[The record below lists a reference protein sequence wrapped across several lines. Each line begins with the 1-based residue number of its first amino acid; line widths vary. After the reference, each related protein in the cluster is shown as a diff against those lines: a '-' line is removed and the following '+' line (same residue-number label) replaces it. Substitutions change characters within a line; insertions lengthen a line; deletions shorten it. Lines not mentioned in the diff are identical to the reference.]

1 MRRQKMIEEVYRDKI
16 MSGAEAAKLVK
27 SGDRVYVGTASSFA
41 YDMLDAL
48 WDRRDE
54 LEDVAIL
61 CSMSVRPSRMFS
73 ADHDGHNPF
82 HVETFFLGAQERIAH
97 RKHGM
102 PLEFTS
108 FHLSQID
115 LWCRYVGKPDVCFFQ
130 VSMPDENGM
139 VSCGPSGGCMYTYL
153 AENARNIVFEC
164 NAQVPYIMNGE
175 KHLLPLSIAE
185 AIVYADYPVSPL
197 AKDEVDEIS
206 QKISDLVMEEV
217 PDGATIQLGLGK
229 ISTAVGYGLLQ
240 KNDLGI
246 FSELFSEPM
255 MELMKN
261 GNVTNKNKGFMD
273 GLSVFAFSMGSNEM
287 YNFMDHNP
295 DLYAGTFPF
304 VNDPRNIAKNKRM
317 MSINTAMSVDLFG
330 QVAADSMGF
339 TQQSAVGGQI
349 DFVKGAQWSEGGKSI
364 IALAS
369 SFERDGQRQSKICLN
384 FPAGTAVTTPRSE
397 VQYVATEYGCVNLK
411 KLNMSDRVR
420 AMISLAHPDFRDQL
434 RDEARE
440 HGLI

>member
-1 MRRQKMIEEVYRDKI
+1 MIEEVYRDKI

-102 PLEFTS
+102 PLEFTC

-115 LWCRYVGKPDVCFFQ
+115 LWCNYVGKPDVCFFQ

-206 QKISDLVMEEV
+206 EKISDFVMDEV

-229 ISTAVGYGLLQ
+229 ISTAVGYGLLK

-246 FSELFSEPM
+246 FTEMFNEPM

>member
-1 MRRQKMIEEVYRDKI
+1 MAQETYKNKI
-16 MSGAEAAKLVK
+16 MSAEEAAKLVK

-73 ADHDGHNPF
+73 TDHDDHNPF

-102 PLEFTS
+102 PLEFTC
-108 FHLSQID
+108 FHLSQVDI
-115 LWCRYVGKPDVCFFQ
+115 WCRYVGKPDVCFFQ
-130 VSMPDENGM
+130 VSEPDENGM

-164 NAQVPYIMNGE
+164 NAQVPYIINGE
-175 KHLLPLSIAE
+175 KHLLPLSMAD
-185 AIVYADYPVSPL
+185 AIVSADYPVSPL
-197 AKDEVDEIS
+197 AKDELDEIS
-206 QKISDLVMEEV
+206 QKISDIVMEEV

-229 ISTAVGYGLLQ
+229 ISAAVGYGLLK
-240 KNDLGI
+240 KNELGI
-246 FSELFSEPM
+246 FTEMFNEPM
-255 MELMKN
+255 MELIKN

-273 GLSVFAFSMGSNEM
+273 GLSVFAFSMGSKEM
-287 YNFMDHNP
+287 YEFMDRNP
-295 DLYAGTFPF
+295 NLYIGTFPF

-330 QVAADSMGF
+330 QVVADSMGF

-369 SFERDGQRQSKICLN
+369 SFEKNGQRQSKICLN

-397 VQYVATEYGCVNLK
+397 VQYIATEYGCVNLK

-434 RDEARE
+434 RDEAKE

>member
-1 MRRQKMIEEVYRDKI
+1 MIEEVYRDKI

-102 PLEFTS
+102 PLEFTC
-108 FHLSQID
+108 FHLSQVDI
-115 LWCRYVGKPDVCFFQ
+115 WCKYVGKPDVCFFQ
-130 VSMPDENGM
+130 VSEPDENGM

-175 KHLLPLSIAE
+175 KHLLPLSMAD

-206 QKISDLVMEEV
+206 EKISDFVMDEV

-229 ISTAVGYGLLQ
+229 ISTAVGYGLLK

-246 FSELFSEPM
+246 FTEMFNEPM

-295 DLYAGTFPF
+295 ELYIGTFPF
-304 VNDPRNIAKNKRM
+304 VNDPRNIAKNKKM

-330 QVAADSMGF
+330 QVAADSMGWS
-339 TQQSAVGGQI
+339 QQSAVGGQI

-369 SFERDGQRQSKICLN
+369 SFEKNGQRQSKICLN

-434 RDEARE
+434 RDEAKK

>member
-1 MRRQKMIEEVYRDKI
+1 
-16 MSGAEAAKLVK
+16 
-27 SGDRVYVGTASSFA
+27 
-41 YDMLDAL
+41 MLDAL

-102 PLEFTS
+102 PLEFTC

-115 LWCRYVGKPDVCFFQ
+115 LWCKYVGKPDVCFFQ

>member
-1 MRRQKMIEEVYRDKI
+1 MVKEHYKGKI
-16 MSGAEAAKLVK
+16 MSAAEAAKLVK
-27 SGDRVYVGTASSFA
+27 SGDRVYVGTASSFS

-73 ADHDGHNPF
+73 ADHDEHNPF

-102 PLEFTS
+102 PLEFTC

-115 LWCRYVGKPDVCFFQ
+115 LWCKYVGKPDVCFFQ

-397 VQYVATEYGCVNLK
+397 VQYIATEYGCVNLK

>member
-1 MRRQKMIEEVYRDKI
+1 MIEEVYRDKI

-102 PLEFTS
+102 PLEFTC
-108 FHLSQID
+108 FHLSQVDI
-115 LWCRYVGKPDVCFFQ
+115 WCKYVGKPDVCFFQ
-130 VSMPDENGM
+130 VSEPDENGM
-139 VSCGPSGGCMYTYL
+139 VSCGPSGGCMYTDL

-175 KHLLPLSIAE
+175 KHLLPLSMAD
-185 AIVYADYPVSPL
+185 AIVPADYPVSPL
-197 AKDEVDEIS
+197 AKDEVDDIS

-255 MELMKN
+255 MEMMKN

-434 RDEARE
+434 RDEAKK

>member
-16 MSGAEAAKLVK
+16 MSGAEDAKLVK
-27 SGDRVYVGTASSFA
+27 SGDRVYVGTASSCA

-175 KHLLPLSIAE
+175 KHLLPLSMAD
-185 AIVYADYPVSPL
+185 AIVPADYPVSPL
-197 AKDEVDEIS
+197 AKDEVDDIS

-255 MELMKN
+255 MEMMKN

-434 RDEARE
+434 RDEAKK

>member
-1 MRRQKMIEEVYRDKI
+1 MVKEHYKGKI
-16 MSGAEAAKLVK
+16 MSAAEAAKLVK

-48 WDRRDE
+48 WDRREE

-102 PLEFTS
+102 PLEFTC

-115 LWCRYVGKPDVCFFQ
+115 LWCKYVGKPDVCFFQ

-175 KHLLPLSIAE
+175 KHLLPLSMAD

-206 QKISDLVMEEV
+206 QKISDFVMDEV

-229 ISTAVGYGLLQ
+229 ISTAVGYGLL
-240 KNDLGI
+240 KRNDLGI
-246 FSELFSEPM
+246 FTEMFNEPM

-295 DLYAGTFPF
+295 NLYIGTFTF
-304 VNDPRNIAKNKRM
+304 VNDPRNVAKNKKM

-330 QVAADSMGF
+330 QVAADSMGWS
-339 TQQSAVGGQI
+339 QQSAVGGQI

-369 SFERDGQRQSKICLN
+369 SFEKNGQRQSKICLN

-434 RDEARE
+434 MDEARE
-440 HGLI
+440 HGML

>member
-102 PLEFTS
+102 PLEFTC

-115 LWCRYVGKPDVCFFQ
+115 LWCKYVGKPDVCFFQ

-175 KHLLPLSIAE
+175 KHLLPLSMAD
-185 AIVYADYPVSPL
+185 AIVPADYPVSPL
-197 AKDEVDEIS
+197 AKDEVDDIS

-420 AMISLAHPDFRDQL
+420 AMISLAHPDFRDQM

>member
-1 MRRQKMIEEVYRDKI
+1 MIEEVYRDKI

-102 PLEFTS
+102 PLEFTC

-115 LWCRYVGKPDVCFFQ
+115 LWCKYVGKPDVCFFQ

-153 AENARNIVFEC
+153 AENARSIVFEC

-175 KHLLPLSIAE
+175 KHLLPLSIAD

-206 QKISDLVMEEV
+206 QKISDFVMDEV

-229 ISTAVGYGLLQ
+229 ISTAVGYGLLK

-246 FSELFSEPM
+246 FTEMFNEPM

-295 DLYAGTFPF
+295 NLYIGTFPF
-304 VNDPRNIAKNKRM
+304 VNDPRNVAKNKKM

-330 QVAADSMGF
+330 QVAADSMGWS
-339 TQQSAVGGQI
+339 QQSAVGGQI

-369 SFERDGQRQSKICLN
+369 SFEKNGQRQSKICLN

-434 RDEARE
+434 RDEAKK

>member
-1 MRRQKMIEEVYRDKI
+1 MIEEVYRDKI

-102 PLEFTS
+102 PLEFTC

-115 LWCRYVGKPDVCFFQ
+115 LWCNYVGKPDVCFFQ

-175 KHLLPLSIAE
+175 KHLLPLSMAD
-185 AIVYADYPVSPL
+185 AIVPADYPVSPL
-197 AKDEVDEIS
+197 AKDEVDDIS

-420 AMISLAHPDFRDQL
+420 SMISLAHPDFRDQL
-434 RDEARE
+434 RDEAKK

>member
-1 MRRQKMIEEVYRDKI
+1 MIEEVYRDKI

-102 PLEFTS
+102 PLEFTC

-115 LWCRYVGKPDVCFFQ
+115 LWCNYVGKPDVCFFQ

-175 KHLLPLSIAE
+175 KHLLPLSMAD
-185 AIVYADYPVSPL
+185 AIVPADYPVSPL

-255 MELMKN
+255 MEMMKN

-330 QVAADSMGF
+330 QVAADSMGWS
-339 TQQSAVGGQI
+339 QQSAVGGQI

>member
-1 MRRQKMIEEVYRDKI
+1 MWRQKMIEEVYRDKI

-54 LEDVAIL
+54 LEDVALL

-130 VSMPDENGM
+130 VSEPDENGM
-139 VSCGPSGGCMYTYL
+139 VSCGPSGCCMYTYL

-175 KHLLPLSIAE
+175 KHLLPLSIAD

-197 AKDEVDEIS
+197 AKDEVDDIS

-397 VQYVATEYGCVNLK
+397 VQYIATEYGCVNLK

>member
-1 MRRQKMIEEVYRDKI
+1 MIEEVYRDKI

-102 PLEFTS
+102 PLEFTC

-115 LWCRYVGKPDVCFFQ
+115 LWCNYVGKPDVCFFQ

-255 MELMKN
+255 IEMMKN

>member
-1 MRRQKMIEEVYRDKI
+1 MVKEHYKGKI
-16 MSGAEAAKLVK
+16 MSAAEAAKLVK
-27 SGDRVYVGTASSFA
+27 SGDRVYVGTASSFS

-73 ADHDGHNPF
+73 ADHDEHNPF

-102 PLEFTS
+102 PLEFTC

-115 LWCRYVGKPDVCFFQ
+115 LWCKYVGKPDVCFFQ

-175 KHLLPLSIAE
+175 KHLLPLSMAD

-197 AKDEVDEIS
+197 ARDEVDEIS
-206 QKISDLVMEEV
+206 QKISDFVMDEV

-229 ISTAVGYGLLQ
+229 ISTAVGYGLL
-240 KNDLGI
+240 KRNDLGI
-246 FSELFSEPM
+246 FTEMFNEPM

-369 SFERDGQRQSKICLN
+369 SFEKNGQRQSKICLN

>member
-1 MRRQKMIEEVYRDKI
+1 MAEERYKGKKM
-16 MSGAEAAKLVK
+16 SAAEAAKLVK

-41 YDMLDAL
+41 YDMLEAL
-48 WDRRDE
+48 WDRKDE

-130 VSMPDENGM
+130 VSRPDENGM
-139 VSCGPSGGCMYTYL
+139 VCCGPSGGGMYTFL
-153 AENARNIVFEC
+153 AENARDIVFEC

-175 KHLLPLSIAE
+175 KHLLPVSMAD
-185 AIVYADYPVSPL
+185 AVVYADYPVSPL

-206 QKISDLVMEEV
+206 QKISDIVMEEV

-229 ISTAVGYGLLQ
+229 ISTAIGYGLLD
-240 KNDLGI
+240 KKDLGI

-255 MELMKN
+255 MDLMRN

-287 YNFMDHNP
+287 YDFMDHNP
-295 DLYAGTFPF
+295 ALYSGTFPF

-317 MSINTAMSVDLFG
+317 MSINTAMSVDVFG
-330 QVAADSMGF
+330 QVAAESIGWS
-339 TQQSAVGGQI
+339 QQSAVGGQI

-369 SFERDGQRQSKICLN
+369 SFEKNGQRQSKICLN

-420 AMISLAHPDFRDQL
+420 AMISLAHPDFRDQM

>member
-1 MRRQKMIEEVYRDKI
+1 MVKEHYKGKI
-16 MSGAEAAKLVK
+16 MSAAEAAKLVK

-102 PLEFTS
+102 PLEFTC

-115 LWCRYVGKPDVCFFQ
+115 LWCKYVGKPDVCFFQ

-175 KHLLPLSIAE
+175 KHLLPLSMAD
-185 AIVYADYPVSPL
+185 AIVPADYPVSPL
-197 AKDEVDEIS
+197 AKDEVDDIS

-434 RDEARE
+434 RDEAKK

>member
-1 MRRQKMIEEVYRDKI
+1 MKEEVYRDKI
-16 MSGAEAAKLVK
+16 MSAAEAAKLVK

-48 WDRRDE
+48 WDRKDE

-102 PLEFTS
+102 PLEFTC

-115 LWCRYVGKPDVCFFQ
+115 LWCKYVGKPDVCFFQ

-175 KHLLPLSIAE
+175 KHLLPLSMAD

-197 AKDEVDEIS
+197 AKDEVDDIS

-369 SFERDGQRQSKICLN
+369 SFEKNGQRQSKICLN

-397 VQYVATEYGCVNLK
+397 VQYIATEYGCVNLK

-434 RDEARE
+434 MDEARE
-440 HGLI
+440 HGML

>member
-1 MRRQKMIEEVYRDKI
+1 MIEEVYRDKI

-102 PLEFTS
+102 PLEFTC

-115 LWCRYVGKPDVCFFQ
+115 LWCKYVGKPDVCFFQ

-397 VQYVATEYGCVNLK
+397 VQYIATEYGCVNLK

-434 RDEARE
+434 RDEAKE
-440 HGLI
+440 HHLI

>member
-1 MRRQKMIEEVYRDKI
+1 MVKEHYKGKI
-16 MSGAEAAKLVK
+16 MSAAEAAKLVK
-27 SGDRVYVGTASSFA
+27 SGDRVYVGTASSFS

-73 ADHDGHNPF
+73 ADHDEHNPF

-102 PLEFTS
+102 PLEFTC

-115 LWCRYVGKPDVCFFQ
+115 LWCKYVGKPDVCFFQ

-255 MELMKN
+255 MDLMKN

>member
-1 MRRQKMIEEVYRDKI
+1 MVKEHYKGKI
-16 MSGAEAAKLVK
+16 MSAAEAAKLVK
-27 SGDRVYVGTASSFA
+27 SGDRVYVGTASSFS

-73 ADHDGHNPF
+73 ADHDEHNPF

-102 PLEFTS
+102 PLEFTC

-115 LWCRYVGKPDVCFFQ
+115 LWCKYVGKPDVCFFQ

-175 KHLLPLSIAE
+175 KHLLPLSMAD
-185 AIVYADYPVSPL
+185 AIVPADYPVSPL

-206 QKISDLVMEEV
+206 QKISDFVMDEV

-229 ISTAVGYGLLQ
+229 ISTAVGYGLL
-240 KNDLGI
+240 KRNDLGI
-246 FSELFSEPM
+246 FTEMFNEPM

-369 SFERDGQRQSKICLN
+369 SFEKNGQRQSKICLN

>member
-1 MRRQKMIEEVYRDKI
+1 MVKEHYKGKI
-16 MSGAEAAKLVK
+16 MSAAEAAKLVK

-48 WDRRDE
+48 WDRREE

-102 PLEFTS
+102 PLEFTC

-115 LWCRYVGKPDVCFFQ
+115 LWCKYVGKPDVCFFQ

-369 SFERDGQRQSKICLN
+369 SFEKNGQRQSKICLN
-384 FPAGTAVTTPRSE
+384 FPVGTAVTTPRSE
-397 VQYVATEYGCVNLK
+397 VQYIATEYGCVNLK

>member
-1 MRRQKMIEEVYRDKI
+1 MVEERYKGKM
-16 MSGAEAAKLVK
+16 MSAAEAAKLVK

-41 YDMLDAL
+41 YDMLEAL
-48 WDRRDE
+48 WDRKDE

-73 ADHDGHNPF
+73 ADHDEHNPF

-108 FHLSQID
+108 FHLSQVD

-130 VSMPDENGM
+130 VSRPDENGM
-139 VSCGPSGGCMYTYL
+139 VCCGPSGGSMYTFL
-153 AENARNIVFEC
+153 AENARDIVFEC

-175 KHLLPLSIAE
+175 KHLLPVSMAD
-185 AIVYADYPVSPL
+185 AVVYADYPVSPL

-206 QKISDLVMEEV
+206 QKISDIVMEEV

-229 ISTAVGYGLLQ
+229 ISTAIGYGLLE

-255 MELMKN
+255 MDMMKN

-287 YNFMDHNP
+287 YDFMDHNP
-295 DLYAGTFPF
+295 ALYSGTFPF
-304 VNDPRNIAKNKRM
+304 VNDPRNIAKNKKM

-330 QVAADSMGF
+330 QVAADSMGWS
-339 TQQSAVGGQI
+339 QQSAVGGQI

-369 SFERDGQRQSKICLN
+369 SFEKNGQRQSKICLN
-384 FPAGTAVTTPRSE
+384 FPVGTAVTTPRSE
-397 VQYVATEYGCVNLK
+397 VQYIATEYGCVNLK

-434 RDEARE
+434 KDEARE

>member
-16 MSGAEAAKLVK
+16 MSAAEAAKLVK

-102 PLEFTS
+102 PLEFTC

-115 LWCRYVGKPDVCFFQ
+115 LWCKYVGKPDVCFFQ

-153 AENARNIVFEC
+153 AENARSIVFEC

>member
-1 MRRQKMIEEVYRDKI
+1 MIEEVYRDKI

-102 PLEFTS
+102 PLEFTC

-115 LWCRYVGKPDVCFFQ
+115 LWCNYVGKPDVCFFQ

-175 KHLLPLSIAE
+175 KHLLPLSMAD
-185 AIVYADYPVSPL
+185 AIVPADYPVSPL

-206 QKISDLVMEEV
+206 QKISDFVMDEV

-229 ISTAVGYGLLQ
+229 ISTAVGYGLLK

-246 FSELFSEPM
+246 FTEMFNEPM

-295 DLYAGTFPF
+295 ELYIGTFPF
-304 VNDPRNIAKNKRM
+304 VNDPRNIAKNKKM

-330 QVAADSMGF
+330 QVAADSMGGS
-339 TQQSAVGGQI
+339 QQSAVGGQI

-369 SFERDGQRQSKICLN
+369 SFEKNGQRQSKICLN

-434 RDEARE
+434 RDEAKK

>member
-1 MRRQKMIEEVYRDKI
+1 MKEEVYRDKI

-41 YDMLDAL
+41 YDLLEAL
-48 WDRRDE
+48 WDRKDE
-54 LEDVAIL
+54 LEDIAIL

-73 ADHDGHNPF
+73 ADHDEHNPF

-102 PLEFTS
+102 PLEFTC

-115 LWCRYVGKPDVCFFQ
+115 LWCKYVGKPDVCFFQ

-153 AENARNIVFEC
+153 AENARSIVFEC

-175 KHLLPLSIAE
+175 KHLLPVSMAD
-185 AIVYADYPVSPL
+185 AVVYADYPVSPL

-397 VQYVATEYGCVNLK
+397 VQYIATEYGCVNLK

-434 RDEARE
+434 RDEAKK

>member
-1 MRRQKMIEEVYRDKI
+1 
-16 MSGAEAAKLVK
+16 
-27 SGDRVYVGTASSFA
+27 
-41 YDMLDAL
+41 
-48 WDRRDE
+48 
-54 LEDVAIL
+54 
-61 CSMSVRPSRMFS
+61 MFS

-102 PLEFTS
+102 PLEFTC

-115 LWCRYVGKPDVCFFQ
+115 LWCNYVGKPDVCFFQ

-175 KHLLPLSIAE
+175 KHLLPLSMAD

>member
-1 MRRQKMIEEVYRDKI
+1 MIEEVYRDKI

-73 ADHDGHNPF
+73 ADHDDHNPF

-102 PLEFTS
+102 PLEFTC

-115 LWCRYVGKPDVCFFQ
+115 LWCKYVGKPDVCFFQ

-153 AENARNIVFEC
+153 AENARSIVFEC

-175 KHLLPLSIAE
+175 KHLLPLSMAD
-185 AIVYADYPVSPL
+185 AIVPADYPVSPL
-197 AKDEVDEIS
+197 AKDEVDDIS

>member
-1 MRRQKMIEEVYRDKI
+1 MVKEHYKGKI
-16 MSGAEAAKLVK
+16 MSAAEAAKLVK
-27 SGDRVYVGTASSFA
+27 SGDRVYVGTASSFS

-73 ADHDGHNPF
+73 ADHDEHNPF

-102 PLEFTS
+102 PLEFTC

-115 LWCRYVGKPDVCFFQ
+115 LWCKYVGKPDVCFFQ

-175 KHLLPLSIAE
+175 KHLLPLSMAD
-185 AIVYADYPVSPL
+185 AIVYVDYPVSPL
-197 AKDEVDEIS
+197 ARDEVDEIS
-206 QKISDLVMEEV
+206 QKISDFVMDEV

-229 ISTAVGYGLLQ
+229 ISTAVGYGLL
-240 KNDLGI
+240 KRNDLGI
-246 FSELFSEPM
+246 FTEMFNEPM

-369 SFERDGQRQSKICLN
+369 SFEKNGQRQSKICLN

>member
-1 MRRQKMIEEVYRDKI
+1 MIEEVYRDKI

-102 PLEFTS
+102 PLEFTC

-115 LWCRYVGKPDVCFFQ
+115 LWCKYVGKPDVCFFQ

-175 KHLLPLSIAE
+175 KHLLPLSMAD
-185 AIVYADYPVSPL
+185 AIVPADYPVSPL
-197 AKDEVDEIS
+197 AKDEVDDIS

-255 MELMKN
+255 MEMMKN

>member
-175 KHLLPLSIAE
+175 KHLLPLSMAD
-185 AIVYADYPVSPL
+185 AIVPADYPVSPL
-197 AKDEVDEIS
+197 AKDEVDDIS

-255 MELMKN
+255 MEMMKN

-330 QVAADSMGF
+330 QVAADSMGWS
-339 TQQSAVGGQI
+339 QQSAVGGQI
-349 DFVKGAQWSEGGKSI
+349 GFVKGAQWSEGGKSI

-369 SFERDGQRQSKICLN
+369 SFEKNGQRQSKICLN

>member
-1 MRRQKMIEEVYRDKI
+1 MIEEVYRDKI

-102 PLEFTS
+102 PLEFTC

-115 LWCRYVGKPDVCFFQ
+115 LWCNYVGKPDVCFFQ

-175 KHLLPLSIAE
+175 KHLLPLSMAD
-185 AIVYADYPVSPL
+185 AIVPADYPVSPL

-255 MELMKN
+255 MEMMKN

-330 QVAADSMGF
+330 QVAADSMGWS
-339 TQQSAVGGQI
+339 QQSAVGGQI

-397 VQYVATEYGCVNLK
+397 VQYIATEYGCVNLK

-434 RDEARE
+434 RDEAKK

>member
-1 MRRQKMIEEVYRDKI
+1 MNQEQYSDKI
-16 MSGAEAAKLVK
+16 ITAKQAAQLVK

-41 YDMLDAL
+41 YELLDAL
-48 WDRRDE
+48 WDRKDE

-73 ADHDGHNPF
+73 ADWDEHNPF
-82 HVETFFLGAQERIAH
+82 HVETFFLGEQERLAH

-102 PLEFTS
+102 PLEFTC
-108 FHLSQID
+108 FHLSQVD
-115 LWCRYVGKPDVCFFQ
+115 LWCEYVGKPDVCFFQ
-130 VSMPDENGM
+130 VTMPDENGF

-153 AENARNIVFEC
+153 AEKARTVVFEC
-164 NAQVPYIMNGE
+164 NAQTPYIMNGE
-175 KHLLPLSIAE
+175 KNKMPLSRAD
-185 AIVYADYPVSPL
+185 AIVLADYPCSPL
-197 AKDEVDEIS
+197 AETEVDEIS
-206 QKISDLVMEEV
+206 QKISDIVMEEV

-229 ISTAVGYGLLQ
+229 ISTAIGYGLLN

-261 GNVTNKNKGFMD
+261 GNVTNRNKGFMD
-273 GLSVFAFSMGSNEM
+273 GLSVYAFSLGSNKM
-287 YNFMDHNP
+287 YSYMDRNP
-295 DLYAGTFPF
+295 ALYNGTFPF
-304 VNDPRNIAKNKRM
+304 VNDPRNIAKNRNM
-317 MSINTAMSVDLFG
+317 MSINTAMSVNLFG
-330 QVAADSMGF
+330 EVAADSMGF
-339 TQQSAVGGQI
+339 RQQSAVGGQI

-369 SFERDGQRQSKICLN
+369 SFEKNGEKKSKICLT
-384 FPAGTAVTTPRSE
+384 FPPGTAVTTPRSE
-397 VQYVATEYGCVNLK
+397 VQYIATEYGCINLK

-434 RDEARE
+434 RDEAKE
-440 HGLI
+440 HHLI